1 MVLFGFLW
9 FFSRLIF
16 SSHRWGMMKI
26 SFPWWKPPPSIF
38 DHDLHVARI
47 DFLCFL
53 HVFRSCLWFFMVL
66 FCFLWFFNRLIFSS
80 HRWGVMKFSCPWWK
94 PPPSDFRHHLT
105 CGPNRFSVFF
115 ECFSQLLMV
124 FHGLFGFLS
133 FSTVSFFHHIVGGW
147 WKSRFLDEDRLRH
160 TVEKSG

>member
-1 MVLFGFLW
+1 MLQKNCSCVKMSLTFPVWDSMTAIPSSYKCVVLSLTGQLLDVCTEARLHCRAMHEGLWFFMVLFGFLW
-9 FFSRLIF
+9 FFNRLIF

-26 SFPWWKPPPSIF
+26 SFPWWKPP
-38 DHDLHVARI
+38 L
-47 DFLCFL
+47 
-53 HVFRSCLWFFMVL
+53 
-66 FCFLWFFNRLIFSS
+66 
-80 HRWGVMKFSCPWWK
+80 
-94 PPPSDFRHHLT
+94 SDFRHHLT